1 MSNEYPP
8 GAAAPEQTSQ
18 PGPRK
23 KNRAV
28 LIIGLVVALLVAAA
42 GTAVALTQSAAQQR
56 KDALVQVKDQ
66 RLNDLAAARDK
77 LQPAANAYLAAYKK
91 ARNAPASKDQAL
103 QDSNKEL
110 GDFRKAA
117 ETARTSLESVKS
129 GIDSSDAVDTALQQ
143 LEESHLGYFD
153 YMEGLVDSYPRF
165 EGLFRE
171 DDPAGCNGLFVG
183 SKAGNLRERQQL
195 LAEAAAPCR
204 DAANGLK
211 QSGNTAYEEFARM
224 FDNRVADLEKHA
236 EVTAKS
242 EESYEEFVRTKD
254 DFEKKADDAKARNA
268 PTDEVLKI
276 ADDARAL
283 NSKIRANRAGFDFA
297 ADRYLDGVKG
307 MPDLVDEVF
316 TKNVTADVK
325 HYQAV
330 IPLRVQVL
338 KDVIDAELVE

>member
-1 MSNEYPP
+1 
-8 GAAAPEQTSQ
+8 
-18 PGPRK
+18 
-23 KNRAV
+23 
-28 LIIGLVVALLVAAA
+28 
-42 GTAVALTQSAAQQR
+42 
-56 KDALVQVKDQ
+56 
-66 RLNDLAAARDK
+66 
-77 LQPAANAYLAAYKK
+77 
-91 ARNAPASKDQAL
+91 
-103 QDSNKEL
+103 
-110 GDFRKAA
+110 
-117 ETARTSLESVKS
+117 
-129 GIDSSDAVDTALQQ
+129 
-143 LEESHLGYFD
+143 
-153 YMEGLVDSYPRF
+153 MEGLVDSYPRF

-211 QSGNTAYEEFARM
+211 QSGNTAYEEFART
-224 FDNRVADLEKHA
+224 FENRVADLEKHA

-283 NSKIRANRAGFDFA
+283 NSKIRANRSEFDFA

-325 HYQAV
+325 HYEAV